1 MLLYVLNNTSAV
13 RTSCSSSVS
22 PQKPAMKSLES
33 PSPMPPGLLPPII
46 ALAFATNPSY
56 ACKEEEEGG
65 DLRREEREGEK
76 RKGGAGDEEMRRLG
90 GGENNRVAGRKRGWD
105 GS

>member
-1 MLLYVLNNTSAV
+1 MCRCSCTCYNTSSV

-22 PQKPAMKSLES
+22 PQKPAIKSLES

-56 ACKEEEEGG
+56 ACEEDEEDEIEEKEGG
-65 DLRREEREGEK
+65 
-76 RKGGAGDEEMRRLG
+76 G
-90 GGENNRVAGRKRGWD
+90 GGEGGGEGRREG
-105 GS
+105 GRRSRSR